1 MANTIQNGRDVPLNV
16 QTGTVPNM
24 AGAMLDWF
32 QPMIFELVTKSVTA
46 FQALEVGEEISFMG
60 VWQPLTGRRLEIKP
74 EGERKWSWYLVHSQ
88 ICLPLN
94 VDEVIKYRGTQYRIM
109 SQKNYDIY
117 GYYEYELVEDYTGS
131 GPEVSE

>member
-1 MANTIQNGRDVPLNV
+1 MANTIQNGRDVALNV
-16 QTGTVPNM
+16 QTGTIPNM
-24 AGAMLDWF
+24 SGAMLDWF

-60 VWQPLTGRRLEIKP
+60 VWQPLSGRRLEIKP